1 MRAREGGGGTVSRTW
16 CPSPH
21 FASMG
26 DDDDDDGG
34 TVPGGGRSLG
44 PGAAFPGKL
53 FVLVQSFLV
62 GAKMS
67 VARLG
72 KEKVLSVSAR
82 ADLSRCV
89 VKLWWFY
96 PVQFSMRGTNS
107 LLGHC
112 TQQQPHLMGNNGE
125 FYQVRSG
132 LFLPTSCSR
141 VLLLFW
147 QNEKD
152 EKLVG
157 GRRELERDGG
167 GAALLPFA
175 GWLGGGGEEENGLSP
190 SPADAPRRKGRGG
203 GEKLHQ

>member
-1 MRAREGGGGTVSRTW
+1 
-16 CPSPH
+16 
-21 FASMG
+21 MG

-34 TVPGGGRSLG
+34 TKGVRSLG

-89 VKLWWFY
+89 VKMWWFY

-107 LLGHC
+107 LLGHYS
-112 TQQQPHLMGNNGE
+112 QQQPHLMGNNGE
-125 FYQVRSG
+125 FYQVCSS
-132 LFLPTSCSR
+132 LFFPPPAARFSS
-141 VLLLFW
+141 FW

-167 GAALLPFA
+167 GAALPPSPLLA
-175 GWLGGGGEEENGLSP
+175 GLVGGGVK
-190 SPADAPRRKGRGG
+190 RRMVFPLPLQMLRG